1 MVWVS
6 REEISVGEY
15 VDFFFG
21 SIRVRKEE
29 WDDIK
34 SKWKKK
40 LHLWR
45 KKKENSKCWH
55 CTKKNVEKQDEKGLV
70 MCLNEVGRDWS

>member
-1 MVWVS
+1 MVWLS

-40 LHLWR
+40 VACV
-45 KKKENSKCWH
+45 KKKKIKML
-55 CTKKNVEKQDEKGLV
+55 TLYKKKVEKQDEKGLV

>member
-6 REEISVGEY
+6 KEEISVGEY
-15 VDFFFG
+15 VDFFG

-34 SKWKKK
+34 SKWKKNAFV
-40 LHLWR
+40 
-45 KKKENSKCWH
+45 KKKIKML
-55 CTKKNVEKQDEKGLV
+55 TLYKKKVEKQDEKGLV

>member
-40 LHLWR
+40 VAFV
-45 KKKENSKCWH
+45 KKKKRKFKML
-55 CTKKNVEKQDEKGLV
+55 TLYKKKVEKQDEKGLV

>member
-15 VDFFFG
+15 VDSFG

-29 WDDIK
+29 WDNIK
-34 SKWKKK
+34 SKWKKIAFV
-40 LHLWR
+40 
-45 KKKENSKCWH
+45 KKKKRKFKML
-55 CTKKNVEKQDEKGLV
+55 TLYKKKVEKQDEKGLV

>member
-15 VDFFFG
+15 VDSFG

-29 WDDIK
+29 WNDVK
-34 SKWKKK
+34 SKKKCMWKKK
-40 LHLWR
+40 FKMLTLY
-45 KKKENSKCWH
+45 KKK
-55 CTKKNVEKQDEKGLV
+55 VEKQDEKGLV
-70 MCLNEVGRDWS
+70 MCLNEVGRNSS